1 LVHIYGKDLL
11 EGPSTTSATGELGS
25 PRMHNLNN
33 TRLIRYWDNIDP
45 ITNNDR
51 GICLAMSAFQ
61 PAPDLA

>member
-1 LVHIYGKDLL
+1 
-11 EGPSTTSATGELGS
+11 
-25 PRMHNLNN
+25 MHNLNN